1 MLCRCVAC
9 CGQLAK
15 SCRPIP
21 ITVMNFFMGKRYSNM
36 VYASVVL
43 LCGGVSMFMLGGD
56 ASKGGGRSDTAF
68 GLVILVRLVLFW

>member
-1 MLCRCVAC
+1 M
-9 CGQLAK
+9 QLAK

-21 ITVMNFFMGKRYSNM
+21 ITVMNFLRGKRYSNM